1 MKGENP
7 DIVMVERDTY
17 DAMVAAYTRT
27 KAERLRNKEIA
38 EDLENDLELLQ
49 HEMEALCSKVT
60 ELNTSITGLSD
71 EVNKKITDEGL
82 KESMKDSLD
91 GVSFGVLE
99 MQDRTHKLLNGIR
112 RAKAILKPFKDY
124 KG

>member
-82 KESMKDSLD
+82 KESMKELLD
-91 GVSFGVLE
+91 GVSFSVLD
-99 MQDRTHKLLNGIR
+99 MQDNTHKLLNEIR
-112 RAKAILKPFKDY
+112 RTKVVLKPFKDF

>member
-1 MKGENP
+1 MKGGNP

-17 DAMVAAYTRT
+17 DAMVAAFNRT
-27 KAERLRNKEIA
+27 KAERLKNKEIA
-38 EDLENDLELLQ
+38 EDLETDLELLQ

-60 ELNTSITGLSD
+60 EITSSIAGLTD

-91 GVSFGVLE
+91 GVSFSVLE
-99 MQDRTHKLLNGIR
+99 MQDNTRKLLSEIR
-112 RAKAILKPFKDY
+112 RTKVVLKPFKDY